1 MSLYP
6 AATVLAILVLRERI
20 TRWQAVGMVL
30 ARFAVAII
38 AAD

>member
-1 MSLYP
+1 
-6 AATVLAILVLRERI
+6 VAILVLREWV

-30 ARFAVAII
+30 ALFSVAVI